1 MVLNVAG
8 LNCSPPIKPT
18 MMELNISCDTM
29 IVCDE
34 SIADTD
40 SELPITQF
48 ESPSPVRGLY
58 GGGHLPSFSFLG
70 RNDQQAEAQAV
81 LHCFSSATQQLDAMW
96 NETGTDTAHR
106 SKVLGFMFNELSSL
120 FQGVVQKESL
130 RADELKSELTRL
142 DEEAVSIQHRLDVQG
157 IDISHLPS
165 LTAKVSALKAHIKGL
180 HQAHDHRQ
188 ELFRLVQRL
197 YIDVGGNLN
206 RLPIPSDISLLASLN
221 EKVLENCMELV
232 NVAAED
238 REKDLK
244 SQLHAEAKS
253 LDTLWDRLKV
263 NQGERDEFLCFIEE
277 LAAAKSNKQQITKET
292 LSVWVGRELPTED
305 GKFAGIM
312 CGCCEL
318 IEAIETSRMKKSK
331 LEKDLEVRIA
341 LMVKESKELLTK
353 LWSEYYAQTQD
364 ARFAPARYGDIS
376 EEATSENLKNIE
388 EQTERMTKRSESLQ
402 SVTKLLKKR
411 SDLLTQKKQ
420 MDEQANNPDRFSGK
434 NFMQRLN
441 AEENLRKSLKIT
453 LPKYEK
459 QIKQFCQEYSKDF
472 GCPFQYEGENLE
484 KVIEEQAADAAAK
497 VAVTAR
503 KSSMTKKPSLPARG
517 AKK

>member
-8 LNCSPPIKPT
+8 LNSSPPIKPT
-18 MMELNISCDTM
+18 MMELNISSDLIMTE
-29 IVCDE
+29 E

-58 GGGHLPSFSFLG
+58 AGGHLPSFSFHG
-70 RNDQQAEAQAV
+70 RSDQQAEAQAV
-81 LHCFSSATQQLDAMW
+81 LHCFTSATQQLDAMW

-130 RADELKSELTRL
+130 RADELKAELTRL
-142 DEEAVSIQHRLDVQG
+142 DEEAVSLQQRLDIQG
-157 IDISHLPS
+157 IDISHQPS
-165 LTAKVSALKAHIKGL
+165 LTAKVAALKAHIKGL
-180 HQAHDHRQ
+180 HQTHDHRLD
-188 ELFRLVQRL
+188 LFRLVQKL

-221 EKVLENCMELV
+221 ETVLENCMELI

-244 SQLHAEAKS
+244 NQLHAEAKS

-263 NQGERDEFLCFIEE
+263 NQSERDEFLSFIEE
-277 LAAAKSNKQQITKET
+277 LAATKSNKQCITKET
-292 LSVWVGRELPTED
+292 LSVWVGRELPTEP

-318 IEAIETSRMKKSK
+318 LEAVETSRMKKSK
-331 LEKDLEVRIA
+331 LEKDLEARIA
-341 LMVKESKELLTK
+341 LMVKESKQLLTK
-353 LWSEYYAQTQD
+353 LWSEYFEQTKDQ
-364 ARFAPARYGDIS
+364 RFAPARYGDIS
-376 EEATSENLKNIE
+376 EEGTNENLKQIE
-388 EQTERMTKRSESLQ
+388 EQTEKMSKRIESLQ
-402 SVTKLLKKR
+402 SVTKLLNKR
-411 SDLLTQKKQ
+411 ADLLAQKKV
-420 MDEQANNPDRFSGK
+420 MEEQANNPDRYSGK

-441 AEENLRKSLKIT
+441 AEQALQKSLKIS

-459 QIKQFCQEYSKDF
+459 QIKQFCQEYRQDF
-472 GCPFQYEGENLE
+472 GSPFLYEGEDLE
-484 KVIEEQAADAAAK
+484 KVIDEQIADAAAK
-497 VAVTAR
+497 ASISSR
-503 KSSMTKKPSLPARG
+503 KSSITKKPSLPTRG
-517 AKK
+517 GKK